1 MVRGAAIPLLSAMP
15 SMRSLSYLAAIAAS
29 SSLSS
34 SSSSSQQIGRASS
47 RVSHVYRA
55 SQLQQTIATTA
66 TRIGVGLHSGQ
77 GATVKLVPARANEGR
92 YFVKLHRKEPAVIVP
107 AIVNNTIDTRL
118 STCLGRNGSTVRT
131 VEHLMSAL
139 EGLGVDNCRIE
150 IEGGNEVPLL
160 DGSARE
166 WVEAI
171 EESGL
176 SIAKDYAGFG
186 SARNAYVLDSPIT
199 VHQGD
204 SFVAAFPSPFTRL
217 TYGIDFPHVPA
228 IGLRWFCW
236 TPSGP
241 SSYKHEVAPAR
252 TFGIAEQLEQL
263 RAAGL
268 IKGGSLDNALVCS
281 TEEGWLN
288 PPLRF
293 DDEPCRHK
301 LLDLIGDLALCA
313 APGHPGLPIAHIVA
327 FKASHA
333 LHVKFGAALLQH
345 QMKLHNLVQV

>member
-1 MVRGAAIPLLSAMP
+1 MSQVVAWEMLRAVHLSAM
-15 SMRSLSYLAAIAAS
+15 SCLRSSCCSLEARPGVSFFATRSVTTAAF
-29 SSLSS
+29 
-34 SSSSSQQIGRASS
+34 
-47 RVSHVYRA
+47 HVCQTA
-55 SQLQQTIATTA
+55 QLQQTISTA
-66 TRIGVGLHSGQ
+66 VTRVGVGLHSGER
-77 GATVKLVPARANEGR
+77 ATVKLLPAGVDEGR
-92 YFVKLHRKEPAVIVP
+92 YFVKHATILPAFVKNV
-107 AIVNNTIDTRL
+107 TDTRL
-118 STCLGRNGSTVRT
+118 STCLGQDGTSAVHT

-176 SIAKDYAGFG
+176 SIAINSSGVP
-186 SARNAYVLDSPIT
+186 SARSFFVVDAPIS
-199 VHQGD
+199 VSHGD

-217 TYGIDFPHVPA
+217 TYGIDFPQVPA
-228 IGLRWFCW
+228 IGSRWFSW
-236 TPSGP
+236 SPTGSS
-241 SSYKHEVAPAR
+241 SSYKDEVAPAR
-252 TFGIAEQLEQL
+252 TFGIAEQLEEL

-268 IKGGSLDNALVCS
+268 IKGGSLENALVCS
-281 TEEGWLN
+281 MEKGWLN

-293 DDEPCRHK
+293 EDEPCRHK

-313 APGHPGLPIAHIVA
+313 TPGHAGLPVAHVVA

-333 LHVKFGAALLQH
+333 LHVKFGAALLRH
-345 QMKLHNLVQV
+345 RIKYSNGVEV